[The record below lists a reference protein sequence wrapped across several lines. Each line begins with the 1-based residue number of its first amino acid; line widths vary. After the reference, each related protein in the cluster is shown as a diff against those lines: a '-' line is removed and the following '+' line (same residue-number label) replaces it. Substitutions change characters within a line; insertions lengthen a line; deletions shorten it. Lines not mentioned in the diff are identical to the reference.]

1 MITTATIIIVAAGAL
16 LGGFVSGLAGFGTG
30 LVALGIWLHAVSPA
44 QAASLVIICSVVAQ
58 MQTIPAIWHA
68 IDFRRIWPMLAA
80 GVLGVPLGVK
90 LLDHIN
96 PGSFRLGIGLLL
108 IIFSATML
116 IGRTGLKIHW
126 GGRTADAAIGLGGG
140 ILGGLAGLSG
150 PLPTMWATLRGW
162 SKDQRR
168 GVFQAYNL
176 TVLTVA
182 LLTHAAEGLI
192 TRDVGWLLLAALPGT
207 LSGAWLGAHAYRR
220 LSDHHF
226 HQVVL
231 GLLGVSGITL
241 IWPSIFG
248 K

>member
-1 MITTATIIIVAAGAL
+1 MITTATIIVAAGAL

-30 LVALGIWLHAVSPA
+30 LVALGVWLHAVSPA
-44 QAASLVIICSVVAQ
+44 QAASLVIFCSVVAQ
-58 MQTIPAIWHA
+58 AQTIPAIWHA
-68 IDFRRIWPMLAA
+68 IDFRRIWPMLVA
-80 GVLGVPLGVK
+80 GVLGVPLGVS
-90 LLDHIN
+90 LLHHVN
-96 PGSFRLGIGLLL
+96 PASFRLGTGILL
-108 IIFSATML
+108 IVFSATML
-116 IGRTGLKIHW
+116 LGRTGLKIRW
-126 GGRTADAAIGLGGG
+126 GGRTADAAIGPGGC

-176 TVLTVA
+176 TVLCVA
-182 LLTHAAEGLI
+182 LVTHAAEGLI
-192 TRDVGWLLLAALPGT
+192 TRDVAWLLLAALPGT
-207 LSGAWLGAHAYRR
+207 LGGAWLGTHAYRR

-231 GLLGVSGITL
+231 GLLGISGVTL

-248 K
+248 S

>member
-1 MITTATIIIVAAGAL
+1 VKIAG
-16 LGGFVSGLAGFGTG
+16 LGSLFLIRQLGT
-30 LVALGIWLHAVSPA
+30 
-44 QAASLVIICSVVAQ
+44 
-58 MQTIPAIWHA
+58 
-68 IDFRRIWPMLAA
+68 
-80 GVLGVPLGVK
+80 
-90 LLDHIN
+90 
-96 PGSFRLGIGLLL
+96 GLLL
-108 IIFSATML
+108 IVFSATML
-116 IGRTGLKIHW
+116 VGRTGLKIQW

-182 LLTHAAEGLI
+182 LLTHVAEGRI